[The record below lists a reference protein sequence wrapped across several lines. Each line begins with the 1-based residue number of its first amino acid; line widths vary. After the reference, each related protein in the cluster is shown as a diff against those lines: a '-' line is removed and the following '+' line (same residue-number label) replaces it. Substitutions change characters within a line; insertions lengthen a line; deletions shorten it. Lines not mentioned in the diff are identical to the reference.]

1 MITEHAAGRL
11 VYDAHYLEIEHT
23 DGIVVV
29 QGLLSADRTTEEEQA
44 FYARAT
50 DFLARGAKGRAEDVT
65 IALVENSREDWSFGN
80 GSDGQARRRR
90 HSFSTVRSQRHPWM
104 VLFSLSPTG
113 SRSTSL
119 AGKRDKVPVDHRTTE
134 IRE

>member
-1 MITEHAAGRL
+1 VITEHAAGRL

-50 DFLARGAKGRAEDVT
+50 DFLARGALRAARKFGPRT
-65 IALVENSREDWSFGN
+65 SRLPWSKTAAKAGLSGMEVAAKPDAEGTRSRLSAHNVILGWCYSLFRPRGA
-80 GSDGQARRRR
+80 ARR
-90 HSFSTVRSQRHPWM
+90 P
-104 VLFSLSPTG
+104 
-113 SRSTSL
+113 
-119 AGKRDKVPVDHRTTE
+119 
-134 IRE
+134 